1 MRSKETA
8 SLALGGFFAM
18 GTKTPSPF
26 VKAVLRLS
34 RGWASRSLAV
44 GAVAT
49 LVDVCVLL
57 LCVRLLGFPNPL
69 GAAVGVSVGST
80 VAFFGN
86 RWFAFRDADKQL
98 APQVVR
104 FVATISVGIAI
115 HASLVHVLA
124 DMFSVPV
131 VLAKLI
137 ADLAVFGLGQLF
149 LLRYLVFPEAKEPKW
164 LRRGDTALK
173 GEGKKVR
180 DSSARA
186 A

>member
-1 MRSKETA
+1 MWTPTPKR
-8 SLALGGFFAM
+8 FA
-18 GTKTPSPF
+18 K
-26 VKAVLRLS
+26 VWARLKS
-34 RGWASRSLAV
+34 GWASRSLAV

-57 LCVRLLGFPNPL
+57 CCVRVFGFPNPL
-69 GAAVGVSVGST
+69 GSAVGVTVGSA

-86 RWFAFRDADKQL
+86 RNFAFRDAEPEMGPQL
-98 APQVVR
+98 VR
-104 FVATISVGIAI
+104 FVATVSVGLAV
-115 HASLVHVLA
+115 HTPLVAVLA

-137 ADLAVFGLGQLF
+137 ADLAVFGVGQLF

-164 LRRGDTALK
+164 LRPAVVPD
-173 GEGKKVR
+173 EEKKVR
-180 DSSARA
+180 DSAARA